1 MIARV
6 ALPLLAAAVV
16 KPACAADVSSYFDS
30 AAGRK
35 PHGNA
40 GLVVASDWLQ
50 LKADVALRA
59 RSGGTEIVPNVRSV
73 FDVGSRVDVETRV
86 DLADRNGNDGPLG
99 ATMNTRVH
107 YDPPPKFLEAVDGIV
122 WKSPDGQAG
131 EKLNIAFRKVIA
143 TGRERPITIRGK
155 AAMETTTLPVAGLVA
170 DASTADQSHR
180 YGLETEIRGLLSG
193 IIRGSG
199 ALRLKVERFAGARV
213 ETVRSL
219 AYDYS
224 WSVRD
229 IAHLGLNVGLRR
241 DTQPAVVVSEP
252 SFGLT
257 WRAQF

>member
-1 MIARV
+1 LARIIARV
-6 ALPLLAAAVV
+6 ALPLLAAAAAQS
-16 KPACAADVSSYFDS
+16 ACAADVSSYFDS
-30 AAGRK
+30 TAGRK

-40 GLVVASDWLQ
+40 GLVVASDWMQ

-59 RSGGTEIVPNVRSV
+59 QSGGTQVVPNVRSV

-86 DLADRNGNDGPLG
+86 DLADRNGNNG

-143 TGRERPITIRGK
+143 TDRERPITVRGQ
-155 AAMETTTLPVAGLVA
+155 AAVETTTSAIAGLVG
-170 DASTADQSHR
+170 DTSPADQSHR

-193 IIRGSG
+193 IVRGSG

-213 ETVRSL
+213 ETIRSL

-224 WSVRD
+224 WTVRD
-229 IAHLGLNVGLRR
+229 IAHLGLNVGLRH
-241 DTQPAVVVSEP
+241 DTQPARVVSEP